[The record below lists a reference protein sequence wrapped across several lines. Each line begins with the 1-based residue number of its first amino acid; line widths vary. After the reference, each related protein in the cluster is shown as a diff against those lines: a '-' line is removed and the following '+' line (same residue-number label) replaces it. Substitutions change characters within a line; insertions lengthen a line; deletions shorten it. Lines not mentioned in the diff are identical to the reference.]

1 MSKDI
6 DRIEFYEQLSKCE
19 SKKELEN
26 IIDNIDN
33 EDLLEVIQD
42 KYKQIIEFNQ
52 DEDLKSIIRILE
64 YTYLQ
69 FEKYNRN

>member
-42 KYKQIIEFNQ
+42 KYKQIII
-52 DEDLKSIIRILE
+52 KMKI
-64 YTYLQ
+64 
-69 FEKYNRN
+69 